1 MNTAVSIA
9 PSEELFRSMLRAPRV
24 SIPALALLI
33 GLLAALGMSWFFALA
48 GVLPLW
54 AACIINGVVGY
65 GMFTI
70 AHDGTHRALS
80 NVSWLN
86 ECLGQIGLTFMLPYA
101 PMPVTRWIHMQHHR
115 FTNAANDPDRFTHD
129 APWWQIPIR
138 WSNFDFYYLYYFL
151 KHGGKNLQDHLK
163 LTLLYIGVVTAI
175 AVAATWAGYGYEVLM
190 LWLLPTRIALF
201 FVSLVFVFLPHFPG
215 EVSQREDPYMAST
228 MRMGWEW
235 LLTPVLV
242 YHNYH
247 LIHHLYPTVP
257 FYKMHKVWY
266 LKYDELNA
274 NNVSVQSAF
283 SMAPHNIELHRN
295 YHKQQGVQA

>member
-1 MNTAVSIA
+1 M
-9 PSEELFRSMLRAPRV
+9 
-24 SIPALALLI
+24 
-33 GLLAALGMSWFFALA
+33 
-48 GVLPLW
+48 
-54 AACIINGVVGY
+54 
-65 GMFTI
+65 
-70 AHDGTHRALS
+70 
-80 NVSWLN
+80 
-86 ECLGQIGLTFMLPYA
+86 GQIGLTFMLPYA

-115 FTNAANDPDRFTHD
+115 FTNAQNDPDRFTHD
-129 APWWQIPIR
+129 APWWQVPIR
-138 WSNFDFYYLYYFL
+138 WSNFDFYYLYYYL
-151 KHGGKNLQDHLK
+151 KHGGKNLRDHMK
-163 LTLLYIGVVTAI
+163 LTLCYIGVVTAI
-175 AVAATWAGYGYEVLM
+175 ALTATWAGYGYEVLM

-215 EVSQREDPYMAST
+215 EVNQGEDPYMAST

-235 LLTPVLV
+235 LLTPLLV

-247 LIHHLYPTVP
+247 LIHHLYPTLP

-295 YHKQQGVQA
+295 YQQIQGA